1 MYRNTY
7 IYEIYVYSMTKN
19 DIKYLKLSKIN
30 FYLDFISFIIFII
43 KMWMYTYTHTHIYT
57 YKEYIY
63 SWWNNNFWTKL
74 VKIALSNICHSNA
87 ILFRYIH
94 FWTGTVLRA

>member
-7 IYEIYVYSMTKN
+7 IYEIYVYSITKN

-43 KMWMYTYTHTHIYT
+43 KM
-57 YKEYIY
+57 
-63 SWWNNNFWTKL
+63 
-74 VKIALSNICHSNA
+74 
-87 ILFRYIH
+87 
-94 FWTGTVLRA
+94 